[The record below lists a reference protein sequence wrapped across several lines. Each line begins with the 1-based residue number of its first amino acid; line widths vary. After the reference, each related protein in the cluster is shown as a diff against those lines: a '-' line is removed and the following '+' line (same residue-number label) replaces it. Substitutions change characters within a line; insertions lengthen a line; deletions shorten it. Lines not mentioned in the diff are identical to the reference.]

1 MRTRRSLFVSVLAA
15 SALISGAVASPAFA
29 ADPPDFT
36 ATPVTPSGPPQDG
49 ARSKTGQLAESDPAL
64 LARSDGAVVPIMV
77 KVDVDPVASYTG
89 DVDGFAATSP
99 EITGKK
105 LSLSD
110 PAVAAYLTYVKEA
123 LASAVADIK
132 AAVPSATLLSS
143 YPVAYGGLAMTV
155 QARDAKSV
163 LSVPGVA
170 AVQDNSLQQLPASE
184 SGAASVAGSA
194 AVAAPTAESAGSAP
208 AAALDNDASTFIGAD
223 KVWPSLGGRDKA
235 GQGVII
241 GVIDTGIWP
250 EHPMLADNG
259 IPHPA
264 GGPWACDFG
273 TGGDTAFSCND
284 KLVGAYAFLDTYR
297 ALNAIGAEDFCSASA
312 CSARDSE
319 GHGTHT
325 ATTAA
330 GSYVTTAPIF
340 GVDRG
345 PVSGIAPGA
354 SVIAYRALGPGGG
367 YTSDLLAAVQQAILD
382 GVDVINYSISGSG
395 SVYTDAVELAFL
407 DAYAAGVSVNASAG
421 NDGPAAA
428 TANHAGPWVTTVAA
442 STFNRQYSSTLTLT
456 GSDGATYSKAG
467 STLTE
472 GVTSTAVVLA
482 ASVPGYTGGALCLTP
497 FAADSLTGKVV
508 VCERGQNG
516 RVEKGFNAAEGGA
529 AGMILYNPTASDVET
544 DNHFLP
550 AIHLEGP
557 NTDLLAFLGGHPDV
571 TATWAAGQ
579 ATSAQGDVM
588 AGFSSRGPIGEF
600 LKPDI
605 TAPGVQILA
614 GLTPESTDVA
624 TGPTGELYQAI
635 AGTSMSSPHA
645 AGVSALVIAAH
656 PDWNPGQ
663 VKSALMTSSLQ
674 SVTNVDGSAAGV
686 FDRGAGSIRADR
698 ALSPTLTIS
707 ETAADYVASA
717 GDPLGRQDLNTPS
730 IYIDPLPGAAVV
742 TRTVTN
748 VTSST
753 QTFTVRSTM
762 AGGTK
767 AIVSP
772 ALFSLQPG
780 KSRTVTV
787 VLSGVDA
794 ADGWHEGQLTFT
806 STRSNTTPVVVPV
819 AVNVGEAQ
827 ISLAQSCTP
836 AEIQRGSTTTCTV
849 TASSSLP
856 VDVQA
861 TIDVT
866 ASPLL
871 TVTKVGAPATK
882 KLFGAKWTGTLTAA
896 KPPTVDAVDAVP
908 VGDTPGGGFLPL
920 ADFGIA
926 PIAGVGDESIVN
938 FDVPSFVY
946 GGEVYTSV
954 GLVSNGYLV
963 VGGGTSAD
971 VEYQPPATFPD
982 AATPNNVV
990 APYWTDLNPADG
1002 GALRIATLSDGVNTF
1017 LVAEWDDVPTWS
1029 GNGTDSFQVWIT
1041 LGATEQT
1048 YITYG
1053 GPLTA
1058 EPGVGSLTGAEN
1070 RTGSSGVEVSPVDP
1084 TSAYQV
1090 LTSPPAAG
1098 GAVTFDYT
1106 IKGLVRGTWAT
1117 TASLTSPAINTIPIE
1132 RTPIKVK

>member
-1 MRTRRSLFVSVLAA
+1 MRTRRSLFLSALAA
-15 SALISGAVASPAFA
+15 SALVAGAIASPAVA
-29 ADPPDFT
+29 ADPPPDFT
-36 ATPVTPSGPPQDG
+36 ATPVTPAGPPEDG
-49 ARSKTGQLAESDPAL
+49 ARSKTGQLAESDAAL
-64 LARSDGAVVPIMV
+64 LARADGQVVPIMV

-89 DVDGFAATSP
+89 DIDGFAATSP
-99 EITGKK
+99 EVTGKE

-110 PAVAAYLTYVKEA
+110 PAVAAYLRFVKET

-132 AAVPSATLLSS
+132 AAVPSATLLTT

-155 QARDAKSV
+155 RALDAKAV
-163 LSVPGVA
+163 LAVPGVA
-170 AVQDNSLQQLPASE
+170 AVQDNSLQRLPSSE
-184 SGAASVAGSA
+184 SGAASVAGSV
-194 AVAAPTAESAGSAP
+194 VANAPVAESLAAAP
-208 AAALDNDASTFIGAD
+208 AAIDNDASTFIGAD

-273 TGGDTAFSCND
+273 TGGDAAFTCND

-354 SVIAYRALGPGGG
+354 SVIAYRSLGPGGG

-407 DAYAAGVSVNASAG
+407 DAYAAGISVNASAG
-421 NDGPAAA
+421 NDGPGAS

-442 STFNRQYSSTLTLT
+442 STFDRQYSSTLTLT
-456 GSDGATYSKAG
+456 GSDGATYSKTG
-467 STLTE
+467 STLTA
-472 GVTSTAVVLA
+472 GVTDAEVVLA
-482 ASVPGYTGGALCLTP
+482 AAVPGYTGGELCLTP
-497 FAADSLTGKVV
+497 FAPASLTDKVV
-508 VCERGQNG
+508 VCARGNNG
-516 RVEKGFNAAEGGA
+516 RVEKGFNAAQGGA

-557 NTDLLAFLGGHPDV
+557 NTDLLAFLGGHPGI
-571 TATWAAGQ
+571 TATWAAGVAAP
-579 ATSAQGDVM
+579 ATGDVM

-656 PDWNPGQ
+656 PDWTPGQ

-674 SVTNVDGSAAGV
+674 AVTNVDGTPAGV

-717 GDPLGRQDLNTPS
+717 GDPLSRLDLNTPS
-730 IYIDPLPGAAVV
+730 IYVDPLPGAAVV

-753 QTFTVRSTM
+753 QTFTVKSTM

-772 ALFSLQPG
+772 SLFSLQPG

-787 VLSGVDA
+787 ILSGVNAD
-794 ADGWHEGQLTFT
+794 DGWHEGQLTFT
-806 STRSNTTPVVVPV
+806 STRGNTTPVVVPV

-836 AEIQRGSTTTCTV
+836 AEIKRGSTTTCTV

-856 VDVQA
+856 VDVEA
-861 TIDVT
+861 TIDVA

-882 KLFGAKWTGTLTAA
+882 KPFGAKWSGTLTAA
-896 KPPTVDAVDAVP
+896 KPPTVDAVNAVP
-908 VGDTPGGGFLPL
+908 AGDTPGGGFLPL
-920 ADFGIA
+920 SDFGIA

-938 FDVPSFVY
+938 FTVPSFVY

-954 GLVSNGYLV
+954 GIVSNGYLV

-982 AATPNNVV
+982 AATPNNVI

-1002 GALRIATLSDGVNTF
+1002 GALRVATLSDGVNTF
-1017 LVAEWDDVPTWS
+1017 LVAEWEDVPTWS
-1029 GNGTDSFQVWIT
+1029 GNGTNSFQVWIT

-1048 YITYG
+1048 YLTYG

-1084 TSAYQV
+1084 TSGYQI

-1098 GAVTFDYT
+1098 GAVTFDYSV
-1106 IKGLVRGTWAT
+1106 KGLVRGTWST
-1117 TASLTSPAINTIPIE
+1117 TAALTSPAINTIPIE

>member
-1 MRTRRSLFVSVLAA
+1 MRARRSLFVSVLAA
-15 SALISGAVASPAFA
+15 SVLISGAIASPAFA

-36 ATPVTPSGPPQDG
+36 ATPVTPAGPPEDG
-49 ARSKTGQLAESDPAL
+49 ARSKTGQLAESDAAL
-64 LARSDGAVVPIMV
+64 LARADGAVVPIMV

-89 DVDGFAATSP
+89 DVEGLAATSP
-99 EITGKK
+99 EITGKE

-110 PAVAAYLTYVKEA
+110 PAVAAYLGYVKDA

-132 AAVPSATLLSS
+132 AAVPSATLLNS
-143 YPVAYGGLAMTV
+143 YPIAYGGLAMTV
-155 QARDAKSV
+155 RAVDAKAV

-170 AVQDNSLQQLPASE
+170 AVQENSLQHVPASE
-184 SGAASVAGSA
+184 SGAASDAGSA
-194 AVAAPTAESAGSAP
+194 AVSAPVAASAP
-208 AAALDNDASTFIGAD
+208 AATLDNDASTFIGAD

-264 GGPWACDFG
+264 GGPWACEFG
-273 TGGDTAFSCND
+273 NGGDDAFACND

-297 ALNAIGAEDFCSASA
+297 ALNPIGAEDFCTASD

-382 GVDVINYSISGSG
+382 GVDVVNYSISGSG

-407 DAYAAGVSVNASAG
+407 DAYAAGISVNASAG
-421 NDGPAAA
+421 NDGPGAS

-442 STFNRQYSSTLTLT
+442 STFDRQFSSTLTLT
-456 GSDGATYSKAG
+456 SSDGATYSKAG
-467 STLTE
+467 STLTQ
-472 GVTSTAVVLA
+472 GVTGTPVVLA
-482 ASVPGYTGGALCLTP
+482 ESVPGYTGGALCLTP
-497 FAADSLTGKVV
+497 FAAGSLTGQVV
-508 VCERGQNG
+508 VCARGENG
-516 RVEKGFNAAEGGA
+516 RVEKGFNASQGGA

-557 NTDLLAFLGGHPDV
+557 NTDLLAFLSGHPDV

-579 ATSAQGDVM
+579 ANPAQGDVM

-717 GDPLGRQDLNTPS
+717 GDPLSRQDLNTPS
-730 IYIDPLPGAAVV
+730 IYVDPLPGAAVV

-753 QTFTVRSTM
+753 QTFTVKSSM

-772 ALFSLQPG
+772 SLFSLQPG

-787 VLSGVDA
+787 ILSGVGA
-794 ADGWHEGQLTFT
+794 ADGWHEGQLTFA
-806 STRSNTTPVVVPV
+806 STRNGTTPVIVPV

-836 AEIQRGSTTTCTV
+836 TEIKRGSTTTCTV

-856 VDVQA
+856 VDVEA
-861 TIDVT
+861 KIDVT

-882 KLFGAKWTGTLTAA
+882 KLFGAKWSGTLTAA
-896 KPPTVDAVDAVP
+896 KPPTIDAVDAVP

-920 ADFGIA
+920 SDFGIA

-938 FDVPSFVY
+938 FNVPSFVY

-1002 GALRIATLSDGVNTF
+1002 GALRIATLSDGVNDF
-1017 LVAEWDDVPTWS
+1017 LVAEWEDVPTWS
-1029 GNGTDSFQVWIT
+1029 GNGTNSFQVWIT

-1070 RTGSSGVEVSPVDP
+1070 RTGSSGVEVDPVDP
-1084 TSAYQV
+1084 DSGYQV

-1106 IKGLVRGTWAT
+1106 IKGLVRGTWST

-1132 RTPIKVK
+1132 KTPIKVK

>member
-1 MRTRRSLFVSVLAA
+1 MRARRSLFVSVLAA
-15 SALISGAVASPAFA
+15 SVLISGAISSPAFA

-36 ATPVTPSGPPQDG
+36 ATPVTPAGPPEDG
-49 ARSKTGQLAESDPAL
+49 ARSKTGQLAESDAAL

-89 DVDGFAATSP
+89 DVEGLAATSP
-99 EITGKK
+99 EITGKD
-105 LSLSD
+105 LSVSD
-110 PAVAAYLTYVKEA
+110 PAVAAYLRYVKDA

-132 AAVPSATLLSS
+132 AAVPSATLLNS
-143 YPVAYGGLAMTV
+143 YPIAYGGLAMTV
-155 QARDAKSV
+155 RAVDAKAV

-170 AVQDNSLQQLPASE
+170 AVQENSLQHLPASE
-184 SGAASVAGSA
+184 SGAASDAGSA
-194 AVAAPTAESAGSAP
+194 AVSAPAAESIGSAP
-208 AAALDNDASTFIGAD
+208 AATLDNDASTFIGAD

-264 GGPWACDFG
+264 GGPWACEFG
-273 TGGDTAFSCND
+273 NGGDDAFACND

-297 ALNAIGAEDFCSASA
+297 ALNAIGAEDFCSASD

-382 GVDVINYSISGSG
+382 GVDVVNYSISGSG

-421 NDGPAAA
+421 NDGPGAS

-442 STFNRQYSSTLTLT
+442 STFDRQYSSTLTLT
-456 GSDGATYSKAG
+456 SSDGATYSKSG
-467 STLTE
+467 STLTQ
-472 GVTSTAVVLA
+472 GVTSTPVVLA

-497 FAADSLTGKVV
+497 FAAGSLTGQVV
-508 VCERGQNG
+508 VCERGENG
-516 RVEKGFNAAEGGA
+516 RVEKGFNASQGGA

-557 NTDLLAFLGGHPDV
+557 NTDLLAFLSGHPGV
-571 TATWAAGQ
+571 TAAWAAGQ
-579 ATSAQGDVM
+579 ANAAQGDVM

-717 GDPLGRQDLNTPS
+717 GDPLSRQDLNTPS
-730 IYIDPLPGAAVV
+730 IYVDPLPGAAVV

-753 QTFTVRSTM
+753 QTFTVKSTM

-772 ALFSLQPG
+772 SLFSLQPG

-787 VLSGVDA
+787 ILSGVGA
-794 ADGWHEGQLTFT
+794 ADGWHEGQLTFA
-806 STRSNTTPVVVPV
+806 STRSGTTPVIVPV

-836 AEIQRGSTTTCTV
+836 AEIKRGSTTTCTV

-861 TIDVT
+861 SIDVT

-882 KLFGAKWTGTLTAA
+882 KLFGAKWSGTLTAA
-896 KPPTVDAVDAVP
+896 KPPTIDAVDAVP

-920 ADFGIA
+920 SDFGIA

-938 FDVPSFVY
+938 FNVPSFVY

-1017 LVAEWDDVPTWS
+1017 LVAEWEDVPTWS
-1029 GNGTDSFQVWIT
+1029 GNGTNSFQVWIT

-1048 YITYG
+1048 YMTYG

-1070 RTGSSGVEVSPVDP
+1070 RTGSSGVEVDPVDP
-1084 TSAYQV
+1084 SSGYQV

-1106 IKGLVRGTWAT
+1106 IKGLVRGTWST

-1132 RTPIKVK
+1132 KTPIKVK

>member
-1 MRTRRSLFVSVLAA
+1 MRTRRPVLISVLAA
-15 SALISGAVASPAFA
+15 SVLISGGIASPAFA
-29 ADPPDFT
+29 ADPPPDFT
-36 ATPVTPSGPPQDG
+36 ATPVAPAGPPQDG
-49 ARSKTGQLAESDPAL
+49 ARSKTGQLAESDAAL
-64 LARSDGAVVPIMV
+64 LARSDGEVVPIMV

-89 DVDGFAATSP
+89 DVEGLAATSP
-99 EITGKK
+99 EITGKD
-105 LSLSD
+105 LSASD
-110 PAVAAYLTYVKEA
+110 PAVAAYLRYVEEA
-123 LASAVADIK
+123 LASAAADIE
-132 AAVPSATLLSS
+132 AAVPSASLLSS
-143 YPVAYGGLAMTV
+143 YAVAYGGLAMTV
-155 QARDAKSV
+155 RAVDAKAV
-163 LSVPGVA
+163 LSVPGIA
-170 AVQDNSLQQLPASE
+170 AVQENSLQHLPASE
-184 SGAASVAGSA
+184 TGSASAGGSA
-194 AVAAPTAESAGSAP
+194 AAMAPGAASAP

-235 GQGVII
+235 GAGIII

-264 GGPWACDFG
+264 GGPWACEFG
-273 TGGDTAFSCND
+273 TGGDPAFACND

-297 ALNAIGAEDFCSASA
+297 ALNAIGAEDFCSASD

-330 GSYVTTAPIF
+330 GSHVSTAPIF
-340 GVDRG
+340 GIDRG
-345 PVSGIAPGA
+345 PASGIAPGA

-367 YTSDLLAAVQQAILD
+367 YTSDLLASVQQAILD
-382 GVDVINYSISGSG
+382 GVDVLNYSISGSG

-421 NDGPAAA
+421 NDGPGAS

-442 STFNRQYSSTLTLT
+442 STFDRQYASTLNLT
-456 GSDGATYSKAG
+456 STDGATYSKAG
-467 STLTE
+467 STLTQ
-472 GVTSTAVVLA
+472 GVTDAPVVLA
-482 ASVPGYTGGALCLTP
+482 ASVPGYTGGKLCLTP
-497 FAADSLTGKVV
+497 FAAGSLTGQVV
-508 VCERGQNG
+508 VCERGENG
-516 RVEKGFNAAEGGA
+516 RVEKGFNASQGGA

-550 AIHLEGP
+550 TIHLEGP
-557 NTDLLAFLGGHPDV
+557 NTDLLTFLGAHPGI
-571 TATWAAGQ
+571 TATWAAGV
-579 ATSAQGDVM
+579 AAPAQGDVM

-624 TGPTGELYQAI
+624 TGPQGELYQAI

-656 PDWNPGQ
+656 PSWTPGQ

-674 SVTNVDGSAAGV
+674 DVTNVDGSKAGV

-707 ETAADYVASA
+707 ETAADFVASA
-717 GDPLGRQDLNTPS
+717 GDPLSRHDLNIPS
-730 IYIDPLPGAAVV
+730 IYVDPLPGAAVV
-742 TRTVTN
+742 KRTVTN
-748 VTSST
+748 VTSSS
-753 QTFTVRSTM
+753 QTFTVKSTM
-762 AGGTK
+762 AGGAN
-767 AIVSP
+767 AIVTPSH
-772 ALFSLQPG
+772 FTLQPG

-787 VLSGVDA
+787 ILSGVNA
-794 ADGWHEGQLTFT
+794 ADGWHEGQLTFK
-806 STRSNTTPVVVPV
+806 SSRANALPVVVPV

-827 ISLAQSCTP
+827 ISLAQSCDP
-836 AEIQRGSTTTCTV
+836 AEIKRGSTTTCTV

-856 VDVQA
+856 VDVEA
-861 TIDVT
+861 TIDVAT
-866 ASPLL
+866 SPLL
-871 TVTKVGAPATK
+871 KVTEVGPPATK
-882 KLFGAKWTGTLTAA
+882 RPFGAKWTGTLTAA
-896 KPPTVDAVDAVP
+896 KPPTIDAVEAVP

-920 ADFGIA
+920 EDFGIA
-926 PIAGVGDESIVN
+926 PVAGVGDETIVN

-954 GLVSNGYLV
+954 GMVSNGYLV

-971 VEYQPPATFPD
+971 VEFAPPATFPD
-982 AATPNNVV
+982 AAAPNNVV
-990 APYWTDLNPADG
+990 APWWTDLNPADG

-1017 LVAEWDDVPTWS
+1017 LVAEWQDVPTWS
-1029 GNGTDSFQVWIT
+1029 GNGDNSFQVWIT
-1041 LGATEQT
+1041 LGATEET
-1048 YITYG
+1048 YITYDG
-1053 GPLTA
+1053 ALTA
-1058 EPGVGSLTGAEN
+1058 EPDVGSLTGAEN

-1090 LTSPPAAG
+1090 LTSPPEAG
-1098 GAVTFDYT
+1098 GAVTFDYKV
-1106 IKGLVRGTWAT
+1106 KGLVRGTWST
-1117 TASLTSPAINTIPIE
+1117 TAVLTSPAINTIPIE
-1132 RTPIKVK
+1132 KTPIKVK

>member
-1 MRTRRSLFVSVLAA
+1 MRNRRSVLVSVLAA
-15 SALISGAVASPAFA
+15 SALISGAFASPAFA
-29 ADPPDFT
+29 ADPPPDFT
-36 ATPVTPSGPPQDG
+36 ATPVTPAGPPQDG
-49 ARSKTGQLAESDPAL
+49 ARSKTGQLAESDAAL
-64 LARSDGAVVPIMV
+64 LARSDAQVVPIMV

-110 PAVAAYLTYVKEA
+110 PAVAAYLDYVKAA

-155 QARDAKSV
+155 PARDAKAV
-163 LSVPGVA
+163 LSVPSVA
-170 AVQDNSLQQLPASE
+170 AVQDNSLQHLPASE
-184 SGAASVAGSA
+184 SGTASAAGAAAVTAPVAESVAA
-194 AVAAPTAESAGSAP
+194 AP

-235 GQGVII
+235 GQGVIV

-264 GGPWACDFG
+264 GGPWDCDFG
-273 TGGDTAFSCND
+273 TGGDAAFACND

-297 ALNAIGAEDFCSASA
+297 ALNAIGAEDFCSATA

-330 GSYVTTAPIF
+330 GSYVSTAPIF

-354 SVIAYRALGPGGG
+354 SVIAYRSLGPGGG
-367 YTSDLLAAVQQAILD
+367 YTSDLLAAVQQAIID

-421 NDGPAAA
+421 NDGPGAS
-428 TANHAGPWVTTVAA
+428 TANHAGPWVTTVGA
-442 STFNRQYSSTLTLT
+442 STFDRQYSSTLTLT

-467 STLTE
+467 STLTQ
-472 GVTSTAVVLA
+472 GVTDVAVVLA
-482 ASVPGYTGGALCLTP
+482 ASVPGYTGGSLCLTP
-497 FAADSLTGKVV
+497 FAADSLTGQVV

-516 RVEKGFNAAEGGA
+516 RVEKGFNAAQGGA

-544 DNHFLP
+544 DNHYLP

-557 NTDLLAFLGGHPDV
+557 NTDLLAFLGAHPGI

-579 ATSAQGDVM
+579 AAAAQGDVM

-656 PDWNPGQ
+656 PDWTPGQ

-674 SVTNVDGSAAGV
+674 SVTNVDGSTAGV

-707 ETAADYVASA
+707 ETAADFVAS
-717 GDPLGRQDLNTPS
+717 GRD
-730 IYIDPLPGAAVV
+730 
-742 TRTVTN
+742 
-748 VTSST
+748 
-753 QTFTVRSTM
+753 
-762 AGGTK
+762 
-767 AIVSP
+767 
-772 ALFSLQPG
+772 
-780 KSRTVTV
+780 
-787 VLSGVDA
+787 
-794 ADGWHEGQLTFT
+794 
-806 STRSNTTPVVVPV
+806 
-819 AVNVGEAQ
+819 
-827 ISLAQSCTP
+827 
-836 AEIQRGSTTTCTV
+836 QRGWQPSRR
-849 TASSSLP
+849 LRP
-856 VDVQA
+856 R
-861 TIDVT
+861 
-866 ASPLL
+866 
-871 TVTKVGAPATK
+871 
-882 KLFGAKWTGTLTAA
+882 
-896 KPPTVDAVDAVP
+896 
-908 VGDTPGGGFLPL
+908 GGQHPCR
-920 ADFGIA
+920 
-926 PIAGVGDESIVN
+926 PR
-938 FDVPSFVY
+938 
-946 GGEVYTSV
+946 
-954 GLVSNGYLV
+954 
-963 VGGGTSAD
+963 
-971 VEYQPPATFPD
+971 
-982 AATPNNVV
+982 VV
-990 APYWTDLNPADG
+990 AH
-1002 GALRIATLSDGVNTF
+1002 
-1017 LVAEWDDVPTWS
+1017 
-1029 GNGTDSFQVWIT
+1029 
-1041 LGATEQT
+1041 
-1048 YITYG
+1048 
-1053 GPLTA
+1053 
-1058 EPGVGSLTGAEN
+1058 
-1070 RTGSSGVEVSPVDP
+1070 VDH
-1084 TSAYQV
+1084 Q
-1090 LTSPPAAG
+1090 
-1098 GAVTFDYT
+1098 
-1106 IKGLVRGTWAT
+1106 
-1117 TASLTSPAINTIPIE
+1117 
-1132 RTPIKVK
+1132 

>member
-1 MRTRRSLFVSVLAA
+1 LAA
-15 SALISGAVASPAFA
+15 SALISGGIASPAFA
-29 ADPPDFT
+29 ADPPPDFT

-49 ARSKTGQLAESDPAL
+49 DRSKTGQLAESDAAL
-64 LARSDGAVVPIMV
+64 LARTDGEVIPIMV

-89 DVDGFAATSP
+89 DVEGFAATSP
-99 EITGKK
+99 EITGKE

-110 PAVAAYLTYVKEA
+110 PVVAAYLGYVKDVLAAA
-123 LASAVADIK
+123 LADIK
-132 AAVPSATLLSS
+132 AAVPTATLLTS

-155 QARDAKSV
+155 RATDAKTV
-163 LSVPGVA
+163 LTVPGIA
-170 AVQDNSLQQLPASE
+170 AVQDNSLQHLPSSD
-184 SGAASVAGSA
+184 SGASSA
-194 AVAAPTAESAGSAP
+194 AGAAAASAPVAEPVASAP
-208 AAALDNDASTFIGAD
+208 AAIDNDASTFIGAD

-235 GQGVII
+235 GEGVII

-259 IPHPA
+259 ISHPD
-264 GGPWACDFG
+264 GGPWACEFG
-273 TGGDTAFSCND
+273 NGGDDAFDCND
-284 KLVGAYAFLDTYR
+284 KLVGAYAFLDTYH
-297 ALNAIGAEDFCSASA
+297 ALNAIGAEDFCTASD

-319 GHGTHT
+319 GHGAHT

-330 GSYVTTAPIF
+330 GSYVSTAPIF

-345 PVSGIAPGA
+345 PASGIAPGA

-367 YTSDLLAAVQQAILD
+367 YTSDLLASVQQAILD
-382 GVDVINYSISGSG
+382 GVDVLNYSISGSG

-407 DAYAAGVSVNASAG
+407 DAYAAGVAVNASAG
-421 NDGPAAA
+421 NDGPGAS

-442 STFNRQYSSTLTLT
+442 STFDRQYSSTLTLT
-456 GSDGATYSKAG
+456 SSDAATYSKAG
-467 STLTE
+467 STLTQ
-472 GVTSTAVVLA
+472 GVTDAPVVLA
-482 ASVPGYTGGALCLTP
+482 AAVPGYDGGALCLTP
-497 FAADSLTGKVV
+497 FAADSLTGQVV
-508 VCERGQNG
+508 VCQRGENG
-516 RVEKGFNAAEGGA
+516 RVEKGYNAAQGGA

-550 AIHLEGP
+550 TIHLEGP

-571 TATWAAGQ
+571 TATWAVGQ
-579 ATSAQGDVM
+579 VTPAQGDVM

-614 GLTPESTDVA
+614 GLTPESTDLA

-656 PDWNPGQ
+656 PDWTPGQ

-674 SVTNVDGSAAGV
+674 AVTNVDGSKAGV

-707 ETAADYVASA
+707 ETAADFVASA
-717 GDPLGRQDLNTPS
+717 GDPLSRHDLNIPS
-730 IYIDPLPGAAVV
+730 IFIDPLPGAAVV

-753 QTFTVRSTM
+753 QTFTVKSTM

-767 AIVSP
+767 AYVSP
-772 ALFSLQPG
+772 AVFSLQPG
-780 KSRTVTV
+780 KSREITV

-806 STRSNTTPVVVPV
+806 STRGNATPVVVPV
-819 AVNVGEAQ
+819 ALNVGEAQ

-836 AEIQRGSTTTCTV
+836 AEIKRGSTTTCTV

-856 VDVQA
+856 IDVQA
-861 TIDVT
+861 TIDVK

-871 TVTKVGAPATK
+871 TVTKVGASATK
-882 KLFGAKWTGTLTAA
+882 KPFGAKWTGTLTAA

-920 ADFGIA
+920 EDFGIA

-971 VEYQPPATFPD
+971 VQYEPSATFPD

-1002 GALRIATLSDGVNTF
+1002 GALRIATLSDGVDSF
-1017 LVAEWDDVPTWS
+1017 LVAEWQDVPTWS
-1029 GNGTDSFQVWIT
+1029 GTGTNSFQVWIT
-1041 LGATEQT
+1041 LGATEET

-1053 GPLTA
+1053 GPVTPDPA
-1058 EPGVGSLTGAEN
+1058 VGSLTGAEN
-1070 RTGSSGVEVSPVDP
+1070 RTGTSGVEVSPVDP
-1084 TSAYQV
+1084 TSGYQV
-1090 LTSPPAAG
+1090 LTSPPEAG

-1106 IKGLVRGTWAT
+1106 VKGLVRGTWSTVAT
-1117 TASLTSPAINTIPIE
+1117 LTSPAINTIPIE
-1132 RTPIKVK
+1132 KTPIKVK

>member
-1 MRTRRSLFVSVLAA
+1 MLAA
-15 SALISGAVASPAFA
+15 SALIFSGAIATPAFA
-29 ADPPDFT
+29 ADPPPDFT
-36 ATPVTPSGPPQDG
+36 ATSVTPSGPPEDG
-49 ARSKTGQLAESDPAL
+49 ARSKSGQLAESDAAL
-64 LARSDGAVVPIMV
+64 LARSDGQVVPIMV

-99 EITGKK
+99 EVTGRE

-110 PAVAAYLTYVKEA
+110 PAVAAYLRYVKDA
-123 LASAVADIK
+123 LAAALADIK
-132 AAVPSATLLSS
+132 AAVPSATLLNS
-143 YPVAYGGLAMTV
+143 YPIAYGGLAMT
-155 QARDAKSV
+155 ARATDAKTV

-170 AVQDNSLQQLPASE
+170 AVQDNALQHVPASD
-184 SGAASVAGSA
+184 SGAASVAAPSSLTAPSGESA
-194 AVAAPTAESAGSAP
+194 ASAP
-208 AAALDNDASTFIGAD
+208 SAVLDNDASTFIGAD

-264 GGPWACDFG
+264 GGPWACEFG
-273 TGGDTAFSCND
+273 TGGDDPFTCND
-284 KLVGAYAFLDTYR
+284 KLVGAYSFLDTYR
-297 ALNAIGAEDFCSASA
+297 ALNAIGAEDFCSASD

-330 GSYVTTAPIF
+330 GSYVSTAPIF

-367 YTSDLLAAVQQAILD
+367 YTSDLLAAVQQAIVD

-395 SVYTDAVELAFL
+395 SVYSDAVELAFL
-407 DAYAAGVSVNASAG
+407 DAYAAGVTVNASAG
-421 NDGPAAA
+421 NDGPGAS

-442 STFNRQYSSTLTLT
+442 STFDRQFASTLTLT
-456 GSDGATYSKAG
+456 STDGATYSKAG
-467 STLTE
+467 STLTQ
-472 GVTSTAVVLA
+472 GVTGAAVVLA

-497 FAADSLTGKVV
+497 FAAGSLTGQVV
-508 VCERGQNG
+508 VCQRGENG
-516 RVEKGFNAAEGGA
+516 RVEKGFNALQGGA
-529 AGMILYNPTASDVET
+529 AGMILYNAAASDVET

-557 NTDLLAFLGGHPDV
+557 NTDLLTFLGAHPGI

-579 ATSAQGDVM
+579 AGPATGDVM

-614 GLTPESTDVA
+614 GLTPESTDLA

-656 PDWNPGQ
+656 PSWTPGQ

-674 SVTNVDGSAAGV
+674 AVTNVDGSPAGV

-707 ETAADYVASA
+707 ETAAEYVASA
-717 GDPLGRQDLNTPS
+717 ADPLSRQDLNTPS
-730 IYIDPLPGAAVV
+730 IFVDPLPGAAVV

-753 QTFTVRSTM
+753 QTFTVKSKM
-762 AGGTK
+762 AGGTQ

-772 ALFSLQPG
+772 AAFTLQPG
-780 KSRTVTV
+780 KSRTVKI

-806 STRSNTTPVVVPV
+806 SSRSGATPVVVPV

-836 AEIQRGSTTTCTV
+836 AEIQRGSSTTCTV

-871 TVTKVGAPATK
+871 KVTAVGAPATK
-882 KLFGAKWTGTLTAA
+882 KPFGAKWTGTLTAA
-896 KPPTVDAVDAVP
+896 KPPTIDAVEPVP
-908 VGDTPGGGFLPL
+908 NGDTPGGGFLPL
-920 ADFGIA
+920 GDFGIA
-926 PIAGVGDESIVN
+926 PVAGVGDESIVN
-938 FDVPSFVY
+938 FNVPSFVY
-946 GGEVYTSV
+946 GGEVYTSI
-954 GLVSNGYLV
+954 GIVSNGYLV

-971 VEYQPPATFPD
+971 VEFQPPASFPD
-982 AATPNNVV
+982 AATPNNVI

-1002 GALRIATLSDGVNTF
+1002 GALRVGTLSDGVNTY
-1017 LVAEWDDVPTWS
+1017 LVAEWEDVPTWS
-1029 GNGTDSFQVWIT
+1029 GNGTNSFQIWIT

-1070 RTGSSGVEVSPVDP
+1070 RTGSSGVTVSPVDSD
-1084 TSAYQV
+1084 SAYQV

-1106 IKGLVRGTWAT
+1106 VKGLVRGTWKT
-1117 TASLTSPAINTIPIE
+1117 TAVLTSPAINTIPIE